1 MTVLKVMMAFLTLP
15 PTFQDRM
22 INRGARWR
30 GKWVMEG
37 VADLSVTDLNVADLS
52 VADLSVADL
61 SVAVVLVIVVIKA

>member
-1 MTVLKVMMAFLTLP
+1 MAVLKVMMALLTLP

-37 VADLSVTDLNVADLS
+37 VADLSVADLN

-61 SVAVVLVIVVIKA
+61 SVAVVLVIVVVKA